1 MKAVMFS
8 IKPFWCGRIAQG
20 EKTVEVRKR
29 FSEMKTPFKCY
40 IYCTKDNKM
49 QFWRSKTYAYAA
61 DRSHNGFDICGNG
74 KVIGEFV
81 CDKLE
86 SFTTDYRMN
95 KDQTE
100 RLSRQSRIHMTDL
113 IEYEGNAP
121 CLWGIHI
128 SDLVIYDQPKKLS
141 DFKPWHRECKYS
153 DLGLAIPKCE
163 KCHECRVEKAP
174 QSYMF
179 VEELT

>member
-8 IKPFWCGRIAQG
+8 INPVWCRKIILG

-29 FSEMKTPFKCY
+29 FSEMRTPFKCY
-40 IYCTKDNKM
+40 IYCTLSGSNELFREVLAGDVALWNREK
-49 QFWRSKTYAYAA
+49 WA
-61 DRSHNGFDICGNG
+61 DKKGH
-74 KVIGEFV
+74 VIGEFV

-100 RLSRQSRIHMTDL
+100 RLSRQSRIPMTDL

-128 SDLVIYDQPKKLS
+128 SDLVIYDQPKNLS
-141 DFKPWHRECKYS
+141 DFKPWHRECKY
-153 DLGLAIPKCE
+153 DHLGWAIPECE
-163 KCHECRVEKAP
+163 KCHGCKVEKAP

-179 VEELT
+179 VEELK

>member
-8 IKPFWCGRIAQG
+8 INPVWCRKIILG

-29 FSEMKTPFKCY
+29 FSEMRTPFKCY
-40 IYCTKDNKM
+40 IYCTLSGSNELFRNELCGDVALWNREK
-49 QFWRSKTYAYAA
+49 WA
-61 DRSHNGFDICGNG
+61 DKKGM
-74 KVIGEFV
+74 VIGEFV

-95 KDQTE
+95 KEQTH
-100 RLSRQSRIHMTDL
+100 RLSKKSCIPFWDL
-113 IEYEGNAP
+113 VEYEGNAP

-128 SDLVIYDQPKKLS
+128 SDLVIYDQPKELS
-141 DFKPWHRECKYS
+141 EFKPWHRECKYEH
-153 DLGLAIPKCE
+153 LGWAIPKCE
-163 KCHECRVEKAP
+163 KCHECKVEKAP